1 MTKRKAKFGSFD
13 ISLAGEELKSG
24 DKAPNFKALTKDLE
38 DYDFYKEMHGVTII
52 SVIPSLD
59 TSICELQTYM
69 LNKASQEDKLN
80 IISISN
86 DLPFAE
92 QRFVRE
98 KGSENIV
105 FLSDYLHNDFAKSYG
120 VLIEE
125 YNLLNR
131 AIFVIDENKIIRHLE
146 YLDQNT
152 NLPDITKAV
161 EVAKNL

>member
-13 ISLAGEELKSG
+13 IILAGEELKSG

-69 LNKASQEDKLN
+69 LNKDSQEDKLN

>member
-13 ISLAGEELKSG
+13 ISLSGEELKIG
-24 DKAPNFKALTKDLE
+24 DKAPTFKALTKDLE
-38 DYDFYKEMHGVTII
+38 DYEFYKEMQGVTII
-52 SVIPSLD
+52 SVVPSLD

-69 LNKASQEDKLN
+69 LNKASQEDMLN
-80 IISISN
+80 IVSISN

-98 KGSENIV
+98 KGSENIL
-105 FLSDYLHNDFAKSYG
+105 FLSDYLHSDFAKSYG

-131 AIFVIDENKIIRHLE
+131 AIFVIDENKIIRYLE

-161 EVAKNL
+161 EVAKSL

>member
-13 ISLAGEELKSG
+13 ISLSGEELKIG
-24 DKAPNFKALTKDLE
+24 DKAPTFKALTKDLE
-38 DYDFYKEMHGVTII
+38 DYEFYKEMQGVTII
-52 SVIPSLD
+52 SVVPSLD

-69 LNKASQEDKLN
+69 LNKASHEDRLN

-98 KGSENIV
+98 KESENIV
-105 FLSDYLHNDFAKSYG
+105 FLSDYLYNDFAKSYG

-161 EVAKNL
+161 EVAKSL

>member
-1 MTKRKAKFGSFD
+1 
-13 ISLAGEELKSG
+13 
-24 DKAPNFKALTKDLE
+24 
-38 DYDFYKEMHGVTII
+38 
-52 SVIPSLD
+52 
-59 TSICELQTYM
+59 M
-69 LNKASQEDKLN
+69 LNKASQEDRLN

-98 KGSENIV
+98 KESENIV
-105 FLSDYLHNDFAKSYG
+105 FLSDYLYNDFAKSYG

-161 EVAKNL
+161 EVAKSL